1 MVQRMMLNLLI
12 IIKKG
17 VEMIEIEHPGI
28 MLKEDFLDD
37 LDIKPGSFAK
47 AIGVDRAAIKKIV
60 DGKRAITAD
69 MALRFGLFFNM
80 SAGFWL
86 NLQKD
91 YELRIVK
98 RDRLDE
104 LEKTIVP
111 MSNICLL
118 YTSPSPRDQ
127 RGSRM
132 PSSA

>member
-1 MVQRMMLNLLI
+1 
-12 IIKKG
+12 
-17 VEMIEIEHPGI
+17 
-28 MLKEDFLDD
+28 
-37 LDIKPGSFAK
+37 
-47 AIGVDRAAIKKIV
+47 VDRAAIKKIV

-104 LEKTIVP
+104 LEKAIVP
-111 MSNICLL
+111 MSNI
-118 YTSPSPRDQ
+118 
-127 RGSRM
+127 
-132 PSSA
+132 A

>member
-1 MVQRMMLNLLI
+1 
-12 IIKKG
+12 
-17 VEMIEIEHPGI
+17 MIEIEHPGI

-111 MSNICLL
+111 MSNI
-118 YTSPSPRDQ
+118 
-127 RGSRM
+127 
-132 PSSA
+132 A